1 MILNMEQIYYVHI
14 QVVVISVIQVEK
26 EQNFDIV
33 TIRVVKYQFR
43 NVILQKDI
51 NINILKQIIMTII
64 LPLILIIVRT
74 LLLQTLI
81 YKAVLVKAVVN
92 NINSNSNE

>member
-51 NINILKQIIMTII
+51 NINILKQIIITII

>member
-1 MILNMEQIYYVHI
+1 MEQIYYVHI

-51 NINILKQIIMTII
+51 NINILKQIIITII

>member
-1 MILNMEQIYYVHI
+1 MEQIYYVHI

>member
-1 MILNMEQIYYVHI
+1 MEQIYYVHI

-64 LPLILIIVRT
+64 VRT